1 MENKNLIFRYF
12 VYFLLSLGTA
22 VLVINWFKNS
32 SFEAIL
38 NEYKQETLTKYNRYY
53 EELIKT
59 SDFIYFN
66 GFIKNKKLIS
76 IFQKNDENKIKD
88 ELYFEFEPEFSYY
101 KTLGIYD
108 ISFYSV
114 QNRPILNFQDINFDD
129 NFNLKITQKVV
140 ASKKEFVDIKYSDK
154 NSAIVFSKPIID
166 EKLNLLA
173 VVNFEFNFNQ
183 ILNKLNSNSDLIF
196 EKFVSNS
203 SDIEKD
209 RLFILIPIF
218 KLEDSKTFYLKSNLL
233 EKNIKIEKLNDFY
246 NFLTIFFGLSLALII
261 FLLYKSKNQ
270 DIKNKLLKNSYDE
283 LFSQVDR
290 YVLKLDTD
298 LDGKITFVTKS
309 FCEMSGYSKDEI
321 VGKNANIL
329 RHPDMSQNFYKNLW
343 KELRAKK
350 IWQGEVKNI
359 DKFGNTYWVKTSLFP
374 KYNDKK
380 QHIGYSS
387 IRTDITATKQLEK
400 TNRLLKE
407 DLSNRLNDLK
417 IQDETALNSLKV
429 ALMSKIL
436 DSFSHQ
442 WKKPI
447 SKIYFE
453 LLKLENIKKDLDIL
467 KIEDVK
473 NNIESELKELSDML
487 NETKT
492 LFSSRQNMSSNLFD
506 IVKSISNK
514 FDNSLLEI
522 VYDFDEN
529 IKINFAHNDLKNIII
544 NILSTVVEFAK
555 KYSLERVIVNIS
567 LQIEEN
573 SDEIVLKIEDN
584 IKDIRKK
591 EFFEQFLNFEDENK
605 FDSKIYLA
613 KLLADKNQAIFLCNI
628 LENSTSYY
636 IKFKKAKIF

>member
-108 ISFYSV
+108 ISFYTVDSK
-114 QNRPILNFQDINFDD
+114 PILNFQDINFDD
-129 NFNLKITQKVV
+129 NFNLNITQKVV

-183 ILNKLNSNSDLIF
+183 ILNKLNSNSELIF

-233 EKNIKIEKLNDFY
+233 EKNRKIEKSNDFY

-270 DIKNKLLKNSYDE
+270 DIKNKLLKNSYDD
-283 LFSQVDR
+283 LLSQVDK

-298 LDGKITFVTKS
+298 LDGKITFVTKY

-321 VGKNANIL
+321 LGKNVNIL
-329 RHPDMSQNFYKNLW
+329 RHPDMSQNFYKTLW
-343 KELRAKK
+343 QELRAKK

-380 QHIGYSS
+380 EHIGYAS

-400 TNRLLKE
+400 TNRLLKD

-417 IQDETALNSLKV
+417 IKDETALNSLKV

-442 WKKPI
+442 WKTPI

-453 LLKLENIKKDLDIL
+453 LLKLENIKKDLGIS

-473 NNIESELKELSDML
+473 NSIENELRDLSDML

-492 LFSSRQNMSSNLFD
+492 LFSSRQNMSSNLLD
-506 IVKSISNK
+506 IVKKISNK
-514 FDNSLLEI
+514 VDNSLIEI
-522 VYDFDEN
+522 RYDFDEN
-529 IKINFAHNDLKNIII
+529 IKLNIVHNDLKNIIF
-544 NILSTVVEFAK
+544 NIVYTILDFVKS
-555 KYSLERVIVNIS
+555 YSLKKVIVNIS
-567 LQIEEN
+567 IQIEDN

-584 IKDIRKK
+584 IKDKRKK
-591 EFFEQFLNFEDENK
+591 EFVEQLLNFEDENK

-628 LENSTSYY
+628 LEDSTSYY

>member
-183 ILNKLNSNSDLIF
+183 ILNKLNSNSELIF

-321 VGKNANIL
+321 IGKYANIL

-343 KELRAKK
+343 KELRVKK

-453 LLKLENIKKDLDIL
+453 LLKLENIKKDLDIS

-473 NNIESELKELSDML
+473 NNIESELRELSDML

-544 NILSTVVEFAK
+544 NILSTIVEFAK

>member
-12 VYFLLSLGTA
+12 LYFILSFALSIF
-22 VLVINWFKNS
+22 VINWFKNIS
-32 SFEAIL
+32 LEAVL
-38 NEYKQETLTKYNRYY
+38 NDYKKESLNKYNRYY
-53 EELIKT
+53 DELIKT

-76 IFQKNDENKIKD
+76 ILQKSDENKIKD
-88 ELYFEFEPEFSYY
+88 ELYLEFEPEFSYY

-108 ISFYSV
+108 ISFYTVDSK
-114 QNRPILNFQDINFDD
+114 PILNFQDVNFDD
-129 NFNLKITQKVV
+129 NFNLNITQKVV

-166 EKLNLLA
+166 EKLDLLA

-183 ILNKLNSNSDLIF
+183 ILNKLNSNSELIF

-380 QHIGYSS
+380 EHIGYSS

-453 LLKLENIKKDLDIL
+453 LLKLENIKKDLDIS
-467 KIEDVK
+467 KIENVK
-473 NNIESELKELSDML
+473 NNIESELRELSDML

-506 IVKSISNK
+506 IVKSLSNK

-544 NILSTVVEFAK
+544 NILSTIVEFAK

>member
-66 GFIKNKKLIS
+66 EFIKNKKLIS

-140 ASKKEFVDIKYSDK
+140 ASKKEFVDIKYGEK
-154 NSAIVFSKPIID
+154 NSIILFSKPIID

-233 EKNIKIEKLNDFY
+233 EKNRKIEKSNDFY
-246 NFLTIFFGLSLALII
+246 NFLTIFWLEFCTYCFFAL
-261 FLLYKSKNQ
+261 
-270 DIKNKLLKNSYDE
+270 
-283 LFSQVDR
+283 
-290 YVLKLDTD
+290 
-298 LDGKITFVTKS
+298 
-309 FCEMSGYSKDEI
+309 
-321 VGKNANIL
+321 
-329 RHPDMSQNFYKNLW
+329 
-343 KELRAKK
+343 
-350 IWQGEVKNI
+350 
-359 DKFGNTYWVKTSLFP
+359 
-374 KYNDKK
+374 
-380 QHIGYSS
+380 
-387 IRTDITATKQLEK
+387 
-400 TNRLLKE
+400 
-407 DLSNRLNDLK
+407 
-417 IQDETALNSLKV
+417 
-429 ALMSKIL
+429 
-436 DSFSHQ
+436 
-442 WKKPI
+442 
-447 SKIYFE
+447 
-453 LLKLENIKKDLDIL
+453 
-467 KIEDVK
+467 
-473 NNIESELKELSDML
+473 
-487 NETKT
+487 
-492 LFSSRQNMSSNLFD
+492 
-506 IVKSISNK
+506 
-514 FDNSLLEI
+514 
-522 VYDFDEN
+522 
-529 IKINFAHNDLKNIII
+529 
-544 NILSTVVEFAK
+544 
-555 KYSLERVIVNIS
+555 
-567 LQIEEN
+567 
-573 SDEIVLKIEDN
+573 
-584 IKDIRKK
+584 
-591 EFFEQFLNFEDENK
+591 
-605 FDSKIYLA
+605 
-613 KLLADKNQAIFLCNI
+613 
-628 LENSTSYY
+628 
-636 IKFKKAKIF
+636 

>member
-12 VYFLLSLGTA
+12 LYFILSFALSIF
-22 VLVINWFKNS
+22 VINWFKNIS
-32 SFEAIL
+32 LEAVL
-38 NEYKQETLTKYNRYY
+38 NDYKKESLNKYNRYY
-53 EELIKT
+53 DELIKT

-76 IFQKNDENKIKD
+76 ILQKSDENKIKD
-88 ELYFEFEPEFSYY
+88 ELYLEFEPEFSYY

-108 ISFYSV
+108 ISFYTVDSK
-114 QNRPILNFQDINFDD
+114 PILNFQDVNFDD
-129 NFNLKITQKVV
+129 NFNLNITQKVV

-246 NFLTIFFGLSLALII
+246 NFLTIFFGLSLALIV

-380 QHIGYSS
+380 EHIGYSS

-473 NNIESELKELSDML
+473 NNIESELRELSDML

-522 VYDFDEN
+522 IYDFDEN

-544 NILSTVVEFAK
+544 NILSTIVEFAK

>member
-38 NEYKQETLTKYNRYY
+38 NDYKQETLTKYNRYY

-140 ASKKEFVDIKYSDK
+140 ASKKEFVDIKYGEK
-154 NSAIVFSKPIID
+154 NSIILFSKPIID

-246 NFLTIFFGLSLALII
+246 NFLTIFFGLSLALIV

-380 QHIGYSS
+380 EHIGYSS

-453 LLKLENIKKDLDIL
+453 LLKLENIKKDLDIS

>member
-129 NFNLKITQKVV
+129 NFNLNITQKVV

-203 SDIEKD
+203 SDIEQNK
-209 RLFILIPIF
+209 LFLLIPIF
-218 KLEDSKTFYLKSNLL
+218 ELEDKKTLYLKSNLL
-233 EKNIKIEKLNDFY
+233 EKNRKIEKSNDFY
-246 NFLTIFFGLSLALII
+246 NFLTIFFGLSFALIA
-261 FLLYKSKNQ
+261 FLLYKTKNQ
-270 DIKNKLLKNSYDE
+270 DIKNKLLKNSYDD
-283 LFSQVDR
+283 LLSQVDK

-298 LDGKITFVTKS
+298 LDGKINFVTKY

-321 VGKNANIL
+321 LGKNVNIL
-329 RHPDMSQNFYKNLW
+329 RHPDMSQNFYKTLW
-343 KELRAKK
+343 QELRAKK

-380 QHIGYSS
+380 EHIGYSS

-442 WKKPI
+442 WKTPI

-453 LLKLENIKKDLDIL
+453 LLKLENIKKDLDIS

-473 NNIESELKELSDML
+473 NSIENELRDLSDML

-492 LFSSRQNMSSNLFD
+492 LFSLRQNMSSNLLD
-506 IVKSISNK
+506 IVKKISNK
-514 FDNSLLEI
+514 VDNSLIEI
-522 VYDFDEN
+522 RYDFDEN
-529 IKINFAHNDLKNIII
+529 IKLNIVHNDLKNIIF
-544 NILSTVVEFAK
+544 NIVYTILDFVKS
-555 KYSLERVIVNIS
+555 YSLKKVIVNIS
-567 LQIEEN
+567 IQIEDN

-584 IKDIRKK
+584 IKDKRKK
-591 EFFEQFLNFEDENK
+591 EFVEQLLNFEDENK

-628 LENSTSYY
+628 LEDSTSYY
-636 IKFKKAKIF
+636 IKFKKAKVL

>member
-140 ASKKEFVDIKYSDK
+140 ASKKEFVDIKYGEK
-154 NSAIVFSKPIID
+154 NSIILFSKPIID

-203 SDIEKD
+203 SDIEQNK
-209 RLFILIPIF
+209 LFLLIPIF
-218 KLEDSKTFYLKSNLL
+218 ELEDKKTLYLKSNLL
-233 EKNIKIEKLNDFY
+233 EKNRKIEKSNDFY
-246 NFLTIFFGLSLALII
+246 NFLTIFFGLSFALIA
-261 FLLYKSKNQ
+261 FLLYKTKVQ
-270 DIKNKLLKNSYDE
+270 KFRNKLLKNSYDD
-283 LFSQVDR
+283 LLSQVDK

-298 LDGKITFVTKS
+298 LDGKITFVTKY

-321 VGKNANIL
+321 LGKNVNIL
-329 RHPDMSQNFYKNLW
+329 RHPDMSQNFYKTLW
-343 KELRAKK
+343 QELRAKK

-380 QHIGYSS
+380 QHIGYAS

-400 TNRLLKE
+400 TNRLLKD

-417 IQDETALNSLKV
+417 IKDETALNSLKV

-442 WKKPI
+442 WKTPI

-453 LLKLENIKKDLDIL
+453 LLKLENIKKDLDIS

-473 NNIESELKELSDML
+473 NSIENELRDLSDML

-492 LFSSRQNMSSNLFD
+492 LFSSRQNMSSNLLD
-506 IVKSISNK
+506 IVKKISNK
-514 FDNSLLEI
+514 VDNSLIEI
-522 VYDFDEN
+522 RYDFDEN
-529 IKINFAHNDLKNIII
+529 IKLNIVHNDLKNIIF
-544 NILSTVVEFAK
+544 NIVYTILDFVKS
-555 KYSLERVIVNIS
+555 YSLKKVIVNIS
-567 LQIEEN
+567 IQIEDN

-584 IKDIRKK
+584 IKDKRKK
-591 EFFEQFLNFEDENK
+591 EFVEQLLNFEDENK

-628 LENSTSYY
+628 LEDSTSYY
-636 IKFKKAKIF
+636 IKFKKAKVL

>member
-12 VYFLLSLGTA
+12 LYFILSFALSIF
-22 VLVINWFKNS
+22 VINWFKNS
-32 SFEAIL
+32 SLEAVL
-38 NEYKQETLTKYNRYY
+38 NDYKKESLNKYNRYY
-53 EELIKT
+53 DELIKT

-76 IFQKNDENKIKD
+76 ILQKSDENKIKD
-88 ELYFEFEPEFSYY
+88 ELYLEFEPEFSYY

-108 ISFYSV
+108 ISFYTVDSK
-114 QNRPILNFQDINFDD
+114 PILNFQDINFDD
-129 NFNLKITQKVV
+129 NFNLNIAKKVV
-140 ASKKEFVDIKYSDK
+140 ASKKEFVDIKYGDK
-154 NSAIVFSKPIID
+154 NSTIIFSKPIID

-261 FLLYKSKNQ
+261 FLIYKAKNQ

-321 VGKNANIL
+321 IGKYANIL

-453 LLKLENIKKDLDIL
+453 LLKLENIKKDLDIS

-473 NNIESELKELSDML
+473 NNIESELRELSDML

-506 IVKSISNK
+506 IVKSLSNK

-544 NILSTVVEFAK
+544 NILSTIVEFAK
-555 KYSLERVIVNIS
+555 KYSLERVIVTIS

>member
-1 MENKNLIFRYF
+1 M
-12 VYFLLSLGTA
+12 
-22 VLVINWFKNS
+22 
-32 SFEAIL
+32 
-38 NEYKQETLTKYNRYY
+38 
-53 EELIKT
+53 IKT

-76 IFQKNDENKIKD
+76 ILQKSDENKIKD
-88 ELYFEFEPEFSYY
+88 ELYLEFEPEFSYY

-108 ISFYSV
+108 ISFYTVDSK
-114 QNRPILNFQDINFDD
+114 PILNFQDINFDD
-129 NFNLKITQKVV
+129 NFNLNITQKVV

-183 ILNKLNSNSDLIF
+183 ILNKLNSNSELIF

-261 FLLYKSKNQ
+261 FLIYKAKNQ

-453 LLKLENIKKDLDIL
+453 LLKLENIKKDLGIS
-467 KIEDVK
+467 KIENVK
-473 NNIESELKELSDML
+473 NNIESELRELSDML

-613 KLLADKNQAIFLCNI
+613 KLLVDKNQAIFLCNI

>member
-66 GFIKNKKLIS
+66 EFIKNKKLIS

-183 ILNKLNSNSDLIF
+183 ILNKLNSNSELIF

-473 NNIESELKELSDML
+473 NNIESELRELSDML

-506 IVKSISNK
+506 IVKSISSK

-544 NILSTVVEFAK
+544 NILSTMVEFAK